1 MGDRVCIHSLAVRL
15 AAIALAG
22 CLLAPATA
30 RALPPPAPDP
40 DGNDAARELNL
51 RAAFV
56 FNFARFVEWPR
67 EALPD
72 TASLRLG
79 VFTPDKVPAA
89 FVALQGRLVRGH
101 VVRIVPLG
109 PVDDPSDCHLLYC
122 HDASAAQLTALL
134 AGTRGHPV
142 LTVGEGR
149 NFTDCG
155 GMIELL
161 TRDNRLRFRILP
173 DAARA
178 VGLRVGAPLLQLADE
193 VLAQPREV
201 SR

>member
-1 MGDRVCIHSLAVRL
+1 VGDRVTFHSAAMRL
-15 AAIALAG
+15 AALGLAV
-22 CLLAPATA
+22 CLLVPVGA
-30 RALPPPAPDP
+30 RAVPPAVS
-40 DGNDAARELNL
+40 GENDSDRELNL

-79 VFTPDKVPAA
+79 VFAPDQVPAPFA
-89 FVALQGRLVRGH
+89 ALRGRLVRGH
-101 VVRIVPLG
+101 TVRVVPLG
-109 PVDDPSDCHLLYC
+109 PADDPSDCHLIYC
-122 HDASAAQLTALL
+122 NDAAAAQLTALL
-134 AGTRGHPV
+134 AGARGHPV
-142 LTVGEGR
+142 LTVGESR
-149 NFTDCG
+149 DFMDRG

-161 TRDNRLRFRILP
+161 TRDNRLRFRIRP

-178 VGLRVGAPLLQLADE
+178 VGLRVGASLLQLADE
-193 VLAQPREV
+193 VLDQPREV

>member
-1 MGDRVCIHSLAVRL
+1 MGNRITFHSAAVRP
-15 AAIALAG
+15 AALG
-22 CLLAPATA
+22 LVVCLLVSATA
-30 RALPPPAPDP
+30 RAVPPPVSGENDP
-40 DGNDAARELNL
+40 ARELNL

-56 FNFARFVEWPR
+56 FNFARFVDWPR

-79 VFTPDKVPAA
+79 VFAPDKVPAPFA
-89 FVALQGRLVRGH
+89 ALQGRLVRGH

-109 PVDDPSDCHLLYC
+109 PTDDPSDCHLLYC
-122 HDASAAQLTALL
+122 SETTATQLTALL
-134 AGTRGHPV
+134 ANTRGHPI

-149 NFTDCG
+149 DFMDRG

-161 TRDNRLRFRILP
+161 TRDNRLRFRIRP
-173 DAARA
+173 DTARA
-178 VGLRVGAPLLQLADE
+178 VGLRVGASLLQLADE
-193 VLAQPREV
+193 VLDQPPEV

>member
-1 MGDRVCIHSLAVRL
+1 MGGRVVFHALAVRL

-30 RALPPPAPDP
+30 RALPPPVSGEDESV
-40 DGNDAARELNL
+40 RELSL

-79 VFTPDKVPAA
+79 VFAPDEVPAPFA
-89 FVALQGRLVRGH
+89 ALRGRLVRGH
-101 VVRIVPLG
+101 VVRVVPLG
-109 PVDDPSDCHLLYC
+109 STDDPADCHLLYC
-122 HDASAAQLTALL
+122 GNATATQLSGLL
-134 AGTRGHPV
+134 AGVREHPV

-149 NFTDCG
+149 DFVDSG

-161 TRDNRLRFRILP
+161 TRDNRLRFRIRP
-173 DAARA
+173 DIARA
-178 VGLRVGAPLLQLADE
+178 AGLRIGAPLLQLADE
-193 VLAQPREV
+193 VLAQPREA

>member
-1 MGDRVCIHSLAVRL
+1 MGDRVTFHSAAVRL
-15 AAIALAG
+15 AVLGLAA
-22 CLLAPATA
+22 CLLVSAGA
-30 RALPPPAPDP
+30 RAMPSPAA
-40 DGNDAARELNL
+40 GESESARELNL

-72 TASLRLG
+72 TAILRLG
-79 VFTPDKVPAA
+79 VFAPDKVPAA
-89 FVALQGRLVRGH
+89 FAALQGRLVRGH

-109 PVDDPSDCHLLYC
+109 PADDPSNCHLLYC
-122 HDASAAQLTALL
+122 NEATAAQLTALL
-134 AGTRGHPV
+134 TCTRGHPV

-149 NFTDCG
+149 DFMDGG

-161 TRDNRLRFRILP
+161 TRDNRLRFRIRP
-173 DAARA
+173 NAARA
-178 VGLRVGAPLLQLADE
+178 VGLRVGASLLQLADE
-193 VLAQPREV
+193 VLDQPREV

>member
-1 MGDRVCIHSLAVRL
+1 MGDRVTFHSAAVRL
-15 AAIALAG
+15 AVLGLAG
-22 CLLAPATA
+22 CLLVSAGA
-30 RALPPPAPDP
+30 RALPSPAAGED
-40 DGNDAARELNL
+40 DSARELNL

-72 TASLRLG
+72 TGSLRLG
-79 VFTPDKVPAA
+79 VFASDEIPAPFA
-89 FVALQGRLVRGH
+89 TLRGRLVRGH
-101 VVRIVPLG
+101 VVRVVPLG
-109 PVDDPSDCHLLYC
+109 PADDPSNCHLLYC
-122 HDASAAQLTALL
+122 NDATAAQITALL
-134 AGTRGHPV
+134 AGIRGHPV

-149 NFTDCG
+149 DFMDRG

-161 TRDNRLRFRILP
+161 TRDNRLRFRIRP

-193 VLAQPREV
+193 VLDQPREV

>member
-1 MGDRVCIHSLAVRL
+1 MGDRLTQYSSAVRL
-15 AAIALAG
+15 TALG
-22 CLLAPATA
+22 LVVCLFVSASA
-30 RALPPPAPDP
+30 RAVPPPASGED
-40 DGNDAARELNL
+40 DSARELNL

-72 TASLRLG
+72 TASLRIG
-79 VFTPDKVPAA
+79 VFAPDELPAPFA
-89 FVALQGRLVRGH
+89 TLQGRLVRGH

-109 PVDDPSDCHLLYC
+109 PADNPSNCHLLFC
-122 HDASAAQLTALL
+122 NEATAAQLTALL
-134 AGTRGHPV
+134 ASARGHPV

-149 NFTDCG
+149 DFMDRG

-161 TRDNRLRFRILP
+161 TRDNRLRFRIRP

-178 VGLRVGAPLLQLADE
+178 VGLKVGASLLQLADE
-193 VLAQPREV
+193 VLDQPREV

>member
-1 MGDRVCIHSLAVRL
+1 VGDRVTQYSAAVRL
-15 AAIALAG
+15 TTLG
-22 CLLAPATA
+22 LVVCLFVSTGA
-30 RALPPPAPDP
+30 RAVPPPASDE
-40 DGNDAARELNL
+40 DDSARELNL

-67 EALPD
+67 EVLPD

-79 VFTPDKVPAA
+79 VFAPDKLPAPFA
-89 FVALQGRLVRGH
+89 ALHGRRVRGR

-109 PVDDPSDCHLLYC
+109 PADDSSDCHLLYC
-122 HDASAAQLTALL
+122 NEATAAQLTALL
-134 AGTRGHPV
+134 ANARGHPV

-149 NFTDCG
+149 DFMERG

-161 TRDNRLRFRILP
+161 TRDNRLRFRICP

-193 VLAQPREV
+193 VRDRPREV

>member
-1 MGDRVCIHSLAVRL
+1 MGDRVTQYSSAVRL
-15 AAIALAG
+15 TALG
-22 CLLAPATA
+22 LVVCLFVSMSA
-30 RALPPPAPDP
+30 RAVPPPASGED
-40 DGNDAARELNL
+40 DSARELNL

-72 TASLRLG
+72 TAGLRIG
-79 VFTPDKVPAA
+79 VFAPDKLPAPFA
-89 FVALQGRLVRGH
+89 TLQGRLVRGH

-109 PVDDPSDCHLLYC
+109 PADNPSNCHLLFC
-122 HDASAAQLTALL
+122 NEATAAQLTALL
-134 AGTRGHPV
+134 ASARGHPV

-149 NFTDCG
+149 DFMDRG

-161 TRDNRLRFRILP
+161 TRDNRLRFRIRP

-178 VGLRVGAPLLQLADE
+178 VGLRVGASLLQLADE
-193 VLAQPREV
+193 VLDQPREV